1 MPAGLNIP
9 RVTAAVCCAAA
20 AAVIIIGITTGHS
33 NLAVGLGSGLL
44 IGAGNAYLA
53 ERFIE
58 AGVSFTLTSLA
69 RLTVL
74 TAGALMVGVFL
85 GFGRVY
91 LVVGGLALSQ
101 FVLVAVAFSARRQQ

>member
-1 MPAGLNIP
+1 MHGSLNIP
-9 RVTAAVCCAAA
+9 RITAVVCCAAA
-20 AAVIIIGITTGHS
+20 AAVITTGVATGHS
-33 NLAVGLGSGLL
+33 WMAVALAAGLL

-53 ERFIE
+53 QRFVE

-74 TAGALMVGVFL
+74 TATALVVGLFL